1 MMYRLRLTTPQD
13 FRESPEVTAAMTSP
27 SATAPILGIDLGGT
41 KVEVSC
47 ARLDGEILA
56 ARRIPTQPEE
66 GPDRGL
72 ERILETVREV
82 LSEGRVAGSEL
93 AAVGLSIPGPW
104 DCQAGIFLA
113 LPNLPGWEG
122 FPVRQR
128 LSEHFSAPLYMDN
141 DANAAALAEWKF
153 GAGRGYRHL
162 IYLTM
167 STGIGGGLILDGR
180 LHRGRDA
187 NAGEVGHQVIVPGGP
202 VCGCGLLGHLEGL
215 CSGSGIARRLREA
228 VSPDNSAMWEMA
240 GGDPRNLSAE
250 ILTRAVRRGDALA
263 GEFFQQTLEY
273 LASGLANLIFML
285 NPEAIVLG
293 TIVAKNP
300 DLFIEP
306 LQGLV
311 RERVWDVFS
320 ADLKILP
327 AQLTDQIGVYAP
339 LALVLDATARN
350 REEDVR

>member
-1 MMYRLRLTTPQD
+1 MNPAT
-13 FRESPEVTAAMTSP
+13 ETS
-27 SATAPILGIDLGGT
+27 PILGIDLGGT

-56 ARRIPTQPEE
+56 ARRIPTQPED
-66 GPDRGL
+66 GPDRGI
-72 ERILETVREV
+72 ERILETAREV
-82 LSEGRVAGSEL
+82 LSQGRVASIEL

-104 DCQAGIFLA
+104 DSRAGTFLA

-122 FPVRQR
+122 FPIRQK

-141 DANAAALAEWKF
+141 DANAAALAELKF

-167 STGIGGGLILDGR
+167 STGIGGGLILDGH

-215 CSGSGIARRLREA
+215 CSGSGMARRLRQM
-228 VSPDNSAMWEMA
+228 VTPDNSAMWEMA

-250 ILTRAVRRGDALA
+250 VLTRAVRQGDALA

-273 LASGLANLIFML
+273 LAAGLANLIFIL

-306 LQGLV
+306 LERMV

-320 ADLKILP
+320 TGIKILP
-327 AQLTDQIGVYAP
+327 GQLTDQIGVYAP
-339 LALVLDATARN
+339 LALVLDAAAGN
-350 REEDVR
+350 REEEAR